1 MIPRK
6 SVWAVALVC
15 AIVAGARVQASD
27 AMEAIVRSYLDIQ
40 RQLAAD
46 KADGVKPAA
55 LAIGEQALRMG
66 TAGEGIVTSAR
77 AVAAAADIKAVRLAF
92 GDLSDAVIAAGR
104 AEGWKD
110 VPDVKVA
117 YCPMA
122 RKFWVQTE
130 PEIRNPYYGKA
141 MLTCG
146 EFKAK

>member
-1 MIPRK
+1 MISNK
-6 SVWAVALVC
+6 TVWAVAVIS
-15 AIVAGARVQASD
+15 AIAIGARLQASD
-27 AMEAIVRSYLDIQ
+27 AMKAIVGSYLDIQ
-40 RQLAAD
+40 AQLAAD

-55 LAIGEQALRMG
+55 LAIGEQASRMG
-66 TAGEGIVTSAR
+66 AAGEGIVTSAK

-92 GDLSDAVIAAGR
+92 GDLSNAVIAAGR

-130 PEIRNPYYGKA
+130 PDIRNPYYGKA